1 MLRTNLSTRP
11 FYNERAVHAIAAGLA
26 LLLLALTAWQVSRV
40 IRLSRTK
47 TELNAAI
54 RRDTNEIEYRTK
66 EAEQIRRGLNQAELA
81 AVATAAKEA
90 NDLIAQRTFSWT
102 ALFNQLETTLP
113 DDVMLTSVSPEFT
126 DGQTLI
132 HLDVQGRRSDEIDA
146 FWDRLEK
153 TGSFHNV
160 QWSNVDVSE
169 EGLHRIQ
176 MNAVYTEA
184 PAAPRDAAA
193 APAAPAPSPQPAKS
207 TGASR

>member
-11 FYNERAVHAIAAGLA
+11 FYNERAVHAVAAVLA
-26 LLLLALTAWQVSRV
+26 LLLLAVTAWQVSRV

-54 RRDTNEIEYRTK
+54 KRDANEIDYRTR

-81 AVATAAKEA
+81 AVAAAAKEA

-102 ALFNQLETTLP
+102 AVFNQLEATLP
-113 DDVMLTSVSPEFT
+113 DDVMLTSVHPEFK
-126 DGQTLI
+126 DGETLVN
-132 HLDVQGRRSDEIDA
+132 LDVQGRRSDEIDA
-146 FWDRLEK
+146 FWSRLEK
-153 TGSFHNV
+153 TGAFRKI

-176 MNAVYTEA
+176 MTAVYGDA
-184 PAAPRDAAA
+184 SAPPRPAATGPR
-193 APAAPAPSPQPAKS
+193 PKG
-207 TGASR
+207 TTR

>member
-11 FYNERAVHAIAAGLA
+11 FYNERAVHAIAGGLA
-26 LLLLALTAWQVSRV
+26 LLLVVVTAWQVSRV

-54 RRDTNEIEYRTK
+54 TRDTNEIEHRTR
-66 EAEQIRRGLNQAELA
+66 EAEQIRRGLNQTELA
-81 AVATAAKEA
+81 AVAAAAREA

-102 ALFNQLETTLP
+102 GLFNQLEATLP
-113 DDVMLTSVSPEFT
+113 EDVMLTSVHPEFT
-126 DGQTLI
+126 DGETQVN
-132 HLDVQGRRSDEIDA
+132 LDVQGRRSDEIDA

-153 TGSFHNV
+153 TGSFHKV

-176 MNAVYTEA
+176 MTAVYTEPA
-184 PAAPRDAAA
+184 AAPR
-193 APAAPAPSPQPAKS
+193 PAAVAPVPAPPADAGKP
-207 TGASR
+207 TGVPR